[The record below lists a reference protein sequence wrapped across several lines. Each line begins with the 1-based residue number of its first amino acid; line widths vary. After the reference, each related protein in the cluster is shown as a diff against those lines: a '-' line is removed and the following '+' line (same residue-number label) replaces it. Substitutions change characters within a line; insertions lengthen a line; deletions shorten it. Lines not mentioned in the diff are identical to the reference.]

1 MQGLKRR
8 ATTCTCKIGRLSVS
22 FRERHQDAGMMT
34 TGQSAS
40 ISIPRDRAQ
49 CLRRLTVRNT
59 TYTASVSACLRS
71 CSGRLSSSKNQP
83 RLARLTFRSVRSL
96 RLGDWLWAHK
106 VLALKMVGC
115 LPDTKAFPPNS
126 RTMRGRHV
134 PSGRILPKPP
144 CSTTRRR
151 LF

>member
-96 RLGDWLWAHK
+96 RLGDWLWAPK
-106 VLALKMVGC
+106 VLASRMV
-115 LPDTKAFPPNS
+115 TKAFPPNS
-126 RTMRGRHV
+126 RTTRGRHA
-134 PSGRILPKPP
+134 PSGKTLPEPP
-144 CSTTRRR
+144 CSPTRRR
-151 LF
+151 SF